1 MVLIPATAG
10 KQHAFSVAPMSQ
22 WVAGLTLT
30 KAANKAALIA
40 VAELKGLISARIVMS
55 GFLLHHV
62 ASMKCFFIVLYSDVI
77 SRFNVWPPWEM
88 DILPL
93 VSGPAVAFPL
103 YTGSR

>member
-62 ASMKCFFIVLYSDVI
+62 ASMKCFLLYFIPTLYRDSMYGRLGKWI
-77 SRFNVWPPWEM
+77 FC
-88 DILPL
+88 L
-93 VSGPAVAFPL
+93 
-103 YTGSR
+103 